1 MRESLRRRLLVRSA
15 CLLTLTLVTWAF
27 ASAAFATDALE
38 RRERFNDLALR
49 YAATPDREAGT
60 DILAELLALVDDEVV
75 DNLKTG
81 EPFASAAF
89 IQDRLGAFGEDWGG
103 VSFVVVQPERG
114 GSDATTLAL
123 VTVTS
128 GEPRGAL
135 RIYRRENGRVAVVAS
150 SLHDGTAALHAWPRS
165 VGGTTQTL
173 ISWLGTPT
181 GRGSRP
187 LLLELWRLGARDG
200 PSRIWSSA
208 EAFPEGLWS
217 IDFAVTQGQIKV
229 RRELH
234 YPGWTPGCAGQSEE
248 EDVFGAPRTGAPVGL
263 LRRRVDNGWHRD
275 VHAAMARL
283 LGALAAGD
291 ARTLADLVPSQ
302 SLRARLPRELE
313 LEPACDQLRAGP
325 TRTVVVAATTRGQEP
340 PLFVPW
346 SLEWRRER
354 RGWRLMA
361 ADPVLK

>member
-1 MRESLRRRLLVRSA
+1 MRNALGRGA
-15 CLLTLTLVTWAF
+15 CPLTAILVTWAF
-27 ASAAFATDALE
+27 VSVACATDALE
-38 RRERFNDLALR
+38 RRERFNDVALR
-49 YAATPDREAGT
+49 YAATPDREASA

-103 VSFVVVQPERG
+103 ASFAVDQPERG
-114 GSDATTLAL
+114 GSDAITLVL

-135 RIYRRENGRVAVVAS
+135 RMYRRDGGVVTVAAS
-150 SLHDGTAALHAWPRS
+150 SLNDGAPSLDAWPRS
-165 VGGTTQTL
+165 GAGATQVL
-173 ISWLGTPT
+173 VSWLGTPT

-187 LLLELWRLGARDG
+187 LQLELWRLGAPGG
-200 PSRIWSSA
+200 PTRVWSSA
-208 EAFPEGLWS
+208 ETFPDGLWS
-217 IDFAVTQGQIKV
+217 IDFTVARGQIKV

-248 EDVFGAPRTGAPVGL
+248 EDVLGPARAGVAL
-263 LRRRVDNGWHRD
+263 LRRRVDNAWHRE
-275 VHAAMARL
+275 VHAAMTRL
-283 LGALAAGD
+283 LGALATGD
-291 ARTLADLVPSQ
+291 SRALADLVPSP
-302 SLRARLPRELE
+302 SLRARLPRGLE

-325 TRTVVVAATTRGQEP
+325 TPSVVVAATTRGQEP
-340 PLFVPW
+340 PTLVPW
-346 SLEWRRER
+346 SLEWRRQQ